1 MRKQIQAKL
10 VQITETLIEST
21 GTVEAYVK
29 ENKTAELTE
38 LLTDMQQAALT
49 IGNVLEQTEGK
60 EIPIIHKLET
70 LCEAFYELSTGQ
82 KPEALLHNIRKLLE
96 ELLHTIQQD
105 IPVRKEVV
113 FLPYQASMWDSLESI
128 WVAANQD
135 PEVYA
140 RVIPVPYH
148 TLDPDRSLGELHYE
162 GEKFPE
168 SVPVTDYREYDIE
181 VQCPDI
187 IFIHNPYDGTN
198 SVTRIPEKYY
208 AINLRKYT
216 DMLVYVPYM
225 VSDPGGPGPHQG
237 STPGVLCADRVIV
250 QPGDIYERYCSLY
263 EETLKQNHLEGKLPG
278 AKEKFLPLGSPKFDA
293 LLGNQYP
300 PERLPK
306 AWRQVIQKSNGERKK
321 IVFYNLTIQE
331 VLDSS
336 DYVVQKITDVM
347 EFFRERADEAALIW
361 RPHPLLLDSLGSLR
375 ADLLPEYTNLVEQF
389 RKENWGIYDEGTD
402 PNMGMAVCDL
412 YYGGWSSMLTTYRA
426 TGKPFLVQHIRENES
441 GILQEMLAHLQ
452 PSDAKEKEPYEPCG
466 RKIYERVKV

>member
-1 MRKQIQAKL
+1 
-10 VQITETLIEST
+10 
-21 GTVEAYVK
+21 
-29 ENKTAELTE
+29 
-38 LLTDMQQAALT
+38 MQQAALT

-60 EIPIIHKLET
+60 EIPVIHKLET

-96 ELLHTIQQD
+96 ELLHTIEQE

-128 WVAANQD
+128 WVAANED
-135 PEVYA
+135 PEVHA
-140 RVIPVPYH
+140 RVILIPYH
-148 TLDPDRSLGELHYE
+148 TLNPDRSPREFHYE

-208 AINLRKYT
+208 AIHLRKYT

-225 VSDPGGPGPHQG
+225 VSEPGGPGLHQG
-237 STPGVLCADRVIV
+237 STPGLLCADRVIV
-250 QPGDIYERYCSLY
+250 QPGDIYERYCFLY
-263 EETLKQNHLEGKLPG
+263 EEALKKNHLEGKLPG
-278 AKEKFLPLGSPKFDA
+278 AREKFLPLGSPKFDA
-293 LLGNQYP
+293 LLGSHYTM
-300 PERLPK
+300 ERLPK
-306 AWRQVIQKSNGERKK
+306 AWQQVIRKHNGERKK
-321 IVFYNLTIQE
+321 IVFYNLTILE
-331 VLDSS
+331 VLDSA
-336 DYVVQKITDVM
+336 DYVVQKIKAVL

-375 ADLLPEYTNLVEQF
+375 PDILPEYTALIEQF
-389 RKENWGIYDEGTD
+389 RKETWGIYDEGPD
-402 PNMGMAVCDL
+402 PNMGMAICDL
-412 YYGGWSSMLTTYRA
+412 YYGGSSSLLTTYRA
-426 TGKPFLVQHIRENES
+426 TGKPLLVQNIRENES
-441 GILQEMLAHLQ
+441 GKLQELLDHL
-452 PSDAKEKEPYEPCG
+452 PLSDAEEKEPYEPCG